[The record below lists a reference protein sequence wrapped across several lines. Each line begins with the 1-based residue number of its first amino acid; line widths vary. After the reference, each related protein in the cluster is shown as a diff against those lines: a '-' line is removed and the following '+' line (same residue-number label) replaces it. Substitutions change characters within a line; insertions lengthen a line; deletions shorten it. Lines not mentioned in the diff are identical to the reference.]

1 MAGNHGKQPG
11 TGRVRGPGHR
21 ALNARKS
28 SSVSATHRMVMLDL
42 VFLAIAPTLFIL
54 LYIYKKDRY
63 EPEPLHLVAGV
74 FFLGA
79 LTVIPAG
86 IIELLFPEGVF
97 SSAFVAPVVEEGL
110 KFLVVYF
117 AVYRHPEFDEPVDG
131 IVYAAAASLGFAT
144 IENILYVIDGGL
156 AVGIVRAIASV
167 PGHVVFACVWG
178 FALGTARFR
187 PENEKTGIILSG
199 LFLGMLMHGIFN
211 FSLEV
216 IGALGLLIILVVFIP
231 LGWWMTCK
239 NIGCAHADPASACSV
254 QGREA
259 AAIAGVVTQT
269 AIPDPVVPL
278 AGPVTPAPAL
288 LFCTNCG
295 AHLKPG
301 TRFCEN
307 CGKGM

>member
-1 MAGNHGKQPG
+1 
-11 TGRVRGPGHR
+11 
-21 ALNARKS
+21 
-28 SSVSATHRMVMLDL
+28 MLDL
-42 VFLAIAPTLFIL
+42 LFLAIAPTLFIL
-54 LYIYKKDRY
+54 IYIYKKDRY
-63 EPEPLHLVAGV
+63 EPEPLRLVAGV

-79 LTVIPAG
+79 LMVIPAG
-86 IIELLFPEGVF
+86 LIELLFPEGVF
-97 SSAFVAPVVEEGL
+97 SSAVVAPVVEEGL

-117 AVYRHPEFDEPVDG
+117 AIYHHPEFDEPMDG

-178 FALGTARFR
+178 FALGTAKFR
-187 PENEKTGIILSG
+187 PENERTKIILTG
-199 LFLGMLMHGIFN
+199 LFLGMLFHGIFN

-216 IGALGLLIILVVFIP
+216 IGALGLLLILVVFIP

-254 QGREA
+254 QAREA
-259 AAIAGVVTQT
+259 AAMAGGFTRMVV
-269 AIPDPVVPL
+269 PDPGMPP
-278 AGPVTPAPAL
+278 AGSATPAPVQ

-295 AHLKPG
+295 AQLKPG
-301 TRFCEN
+301 MRFCEN
-307 CGKGM
+307 CGKEH

>member
-1 MAGNHGKQPG
+1 
-11 TGRVRGPGHR
+11 
-21 ALNARKS
+21 
-28 SSVSATHRMVMLDL
+28 MLDL
-42 VFLAIAPTLFIL
+42 LFLAVAPTLFIL

-63 EPEPLHLVAGV
+63 EPEPLHLIAWV

-79 LTVIPAG
+79 LSVIPAG
-86 IIELLFPEGVF
+86 LIELLFPEGVF
-97 SSAFVAPVVEEGL
+97 SSAIVAPVVEEGL

-117 AVYRHPEFDEPVDG
+117 AVYHLPEFDEPMDG

-144 IENILYVIDGGL
+144 IENILYVLDGGL

-178 FALGTARFR
+178 FALGIARFR
-187 PENEKTGIILSG
+187 PENERARIILTG
-199 LFLGMLMHGIFN
+199 LFSGMLLHGIFN

-216 IGALGLLIILVVFIP
+216 IGALGLLLILVVFIP

-239 NIGCAHADPASACSV
+239 NIGCAHTDPASACST

-259 AAIAGVVTQT
+259 AASANEIRQKVV
-269 AIPDPVVPL
+269 PDPGMQP
-278 AGPVTPAPAL
+278 AGSEDPIPSRQ
-288 LFCTNCG
+288 FCTNCG

-301 TRFCEN
+301 MLFCEN
-307 CGKGM
+307 CGKGN

>member
-1 MAGNHGKQPG
+1 
-11 TGRVRGPGHR
+11 
-21 ALNARKS
+21 
-28 SSVSATHRMVMLDL
+28 MLDL
-42 VFLAIAPTLFIL
+42 LFLAIAPTLFIL

-63 EPEPLHLVAGV
+63 EPEPLHLIFWI

-79 LTVIPAG
+79 LTVIPAAL
-86 IIELLFPEGVF
+86 IELLFPEGVF
-97 SSAFVAPVVEEGL
+97 SSAIVAPVVEEGL

-117 AVYRHPEFDEPVDG
+117 AIYRHPEFDEPMDG
-131 IVYAAAASLGFAT
+131 IVYATAASLGFAT

-178 FALGTARFR
+178 FALGTAKFR
-187 PENEKTGIILSG
+187 PASERRGIILTG
-199 LFLGMLMHGIFN
+199 LLGGMLLHGIFN

-216 IGALGLLIILVVFIP
+216 LQVAGFLLILVVIIP

-259 AAIAGVVTQT
+259 AAMTGGINHMAVPDSGMQQAGTT
-269 AIPDPVVPL
+269 E
-278 AGPVTPAPAL
+278 PAPVQQ
-288 LFCTNCG
+288 FCTNCG

-301 TRFCEN
+301 MRFCEN
-307 CGKGM
+307 CGKRI